1 MPTPQA
7 VAEVR
12 AGVELAR
19 QRGARIVGLGAYT
32 SVVTRGGLLLRNAG
46 VALTTGNSYTVVSA
60 VDAVDRAMSELG
72 TRPSEATVAVI
83 GATGA
88 IGRATALL
96 LAEGV
101 HRLLLLGN
109 PARPAQSLG
118 RLGKVA
124 VDLCRGIL
132 EQLKQGRGFVPGT
145 LADAVRHLG
154 PLPSPQAEPE
164 QLLELVAQLM
174 RQDRLVL
181 TTDLAPLLPQADL
194 VLTATSSVED
204 LVTPALLKPHAVV
217 CDLSRPPNVSR
228 AVKKARPDVLVI
240 DGGVV
245 AVPGLPDLGWHFGF
259 EQGLAYAC
267 MAETMILGLEHHE
280 QDTSLGSDLNLPT
293 IHHLRRA
300 GAALGFRLAQLRS
313 FDRPLSEAEWSRH
326 VQLRGHAVAQPHA

>member
-1 MPTPQA
+1 
-7 VAEVR
+7 
-12 AGVELAR
+12 
-19 QRGARIVGLGAYT
+19 
-32 SVVTRGGLLLRNAG
+32 
-46 VALTTGNSYTVVSA
+46 

-96 LAEGV
+96 LAEDV

-109 PARPAQSLG
+109 PARPEQSFG
-118 RLGKVA
+118 RLRKVA
-124 VDLCRGIL
+124 VDLVRCVL
-132 EQLKQGRGFVPGT
+132 EQLQQGHGFLHGT

-164 QLLELVAQLM
+164 LLLELVASLM

-181 TTDLAPLLPQADL
+181 TTDLASMLPQADL
-194 VLTATSSVED
+194 VLTATSSVEG
-204 LVTPALLKPHAVV
+204 LVTPHLLKPHAVV

-228 AVKKARPDVLVI
+228 AVKRDRPDVLVI

-267 MAETMILGLEHHE
+267 MAETMILALEHHE

-300 GAALGFRLAQLRS
+300 AASLGFRLAQLRS
-313 FDRPLSEAEWSRH
+313 FDRPLSDAEWNRH
-326 VQLRGHAVAQPHA
+326 VQLREQAVAQPQA